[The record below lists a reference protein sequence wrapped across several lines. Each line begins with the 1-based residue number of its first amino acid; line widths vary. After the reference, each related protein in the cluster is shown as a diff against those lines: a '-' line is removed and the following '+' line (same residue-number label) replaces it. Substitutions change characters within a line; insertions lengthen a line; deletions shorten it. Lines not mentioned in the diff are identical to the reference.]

1 MQVLMHQIVD
11 FCEAYDEI
19 NRSQISF
26 KGLSLIDM
34 AINYKTMQPEYR
46 KYTKIAEMPLAISKY
61 RQKLNELKL
70 IHQIK
75 IKDVF
80 PPNGIVIADGEAYVK
95 AARVLEAEY
104 KTEIDAYQQNLIT
117 QRNATE
123 ESRELN
129 LLLIDKNSIIFK
141 EDNPN
146 AARILAAFA
155 FLFK

>member
-1 MQVLMHQIVD
+1 MKVLVHQIVD
-11 FCEAYDEI
+11 FCEAYEMID
-19 NRSQISF
+19 RAQMSF
-26 KGLSLIDM
+26 KGLTLVDM
-34 AINYKTMQPEYR
+34 AINHRLVTPEYR
-46 KYTKIAEMPLAISKY
+46 KYVKIAEMPIAISKY

-95 AARVLEAEY
+95 DARALEAEY
-104 KTEIDAYQQNLIT
+104 KTEIDAYQQNLIA
-117 QRNATE
+117 QRDMVD

-146 AARILAAFA
+146 TARMLAAFA